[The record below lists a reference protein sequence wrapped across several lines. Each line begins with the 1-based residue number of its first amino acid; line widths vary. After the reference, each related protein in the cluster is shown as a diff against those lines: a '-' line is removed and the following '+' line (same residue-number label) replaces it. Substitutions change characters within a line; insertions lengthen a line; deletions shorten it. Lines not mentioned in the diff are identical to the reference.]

1 MRRHVGGVIE
11 QSSPTPGLPIPNLS
25 DSLGTVVETMR
36 PFTARERRS
45 RLARRHFL
53 AVPAASAGE
62 VVSDLV
68 GLHATDPATPYLS
81 LWARLPGFTVA
92 DLDAELY
99 ERRSVV
105 KHLAMRR
112 TLWVVGTDY
121 LPHVQAAAS
130 DRVAANEQRKLSAD
144 AQKAGL
150 CADGDQWL
158 DAACRAVLRHLAEH
172 GPTTARQLRA
182 ALPELAGTYDPAPGK
197 RWGGDTPLAPRVLIV
212 LSVRGDIVR
221 GPNEGS
227 WTVSRPRW
235 AAATDW
241 LSSGRDD
248 TDPEAARA
256 QLVSTYLRTFGP
268 ATVTDIKWWFGN
280 TLTWARHALRDIGA
294 LEVDLEGTPGFALPD
309 DLDDEAPSE
318 PSGALLPG
326 LDPTTM
332 GWFDRDWYLGPH
344 RSQVFDTNGNA
355 GPTAWWDGRVVGGWV
370 QDTDGRVEL
379 RLLEDV
385 GRKAHAALKSQAD
398 ALTEWLDG
406 VRISPRFPSPL
417 SRGQ

>member
-1 MRRHVGGVIE
+1 MR
-11 QSSPTPGLPIPNLS
+11 SFS
-25 DSLGTVVETMR
+25 
-36 PFTARERRS
+36 ARERRS

-53 AVPAASAGE
+53 AEPASSTGE
-62 VVSDLV
+62 VVGDLV

-81 LWARLPGFTVA
+81 LWARLRGFTVA
-92 DLDAELY
+92 DLDRALY
-99 ERRSVV
+99 ERRDVV

-112 TLWVVGTDY
+112 TLWVVGTDC
-121 LPHVQAAAS
+121 LPQVQAAAS
-130 DRVAANEQRKLSAD
+130 DRVAANEQRKLIAD

-150 CADGDQWL
+150 CTNGDQWL
-158 DAACRAVLRHLAEH
+158 DTACRAVLGHLAEH

-197 RWGGDTPLAPRVLIV
+197 RWGGDTPLAPRVLTV

-235 AAATDW
+235 AAADDW
-241 LSSGRDD
+241 LSRGRDD
-248 TDPEAARA
+248 IDPEAARA

-280 TLTWARHALRDIGA
+280 TVTWARHALRDIGA
-294 LEVDLEGTPGFALPD
+294 VEVDLDGASGFALPD
-309 DLDDEAPSE
+309 DLDDEAPPE
-318 PSGALLPG
+318 PWGALLPG

-332 GWFDRDWYLGPH
+332 GWFDREWYLGAH
-344 RSQVFDTNGNA
+344 RGQVFDTNGNA

-370 QDTDGRVEL
+370 QDADGRVEL

-385 GRKAHAALKSQAD
+385 GRKAHAALTRQAE